1 LKNFLENNL
10 VAFFIVV
17 PDVTD
22 YQSEASLPLNNQKLP
37 VILAFFCTYHI
48 SNIFL
53 TDIQT
58 NVSETPIMS
67 DTFDQVSNSSIS
79 KAKTQTSNIYE
90 SKVRPFTSERN

>member
-1 LKNFLENNL
+1 M
-10 VAFFIVV
+10 IVI

-22 YQSEASLPLNNQKLP
+22 YQSEASLPFNNQKLP
-37 VILAFFCTYHI
+37 VMLAFFCKYHI

-53 TDIQT
+53 TYIQT

-79 KAKTQTSNIYE
+79 KTETQTSNTYK
-90 SKVRPFTSERN
+90 SKVRAFTSERN